1 MNPQDPADKPTA
13 CKQPPWQAIL
23 DRIDA
28 AKVAELKREKDL
40 RVPQRFMQDDL
51 K

>member
-1 MNPQDPADKPTA
+1 MTDRPTA
-13 CKQPPWQAIL
+13 CKQPPWQATL

-28 AKVAELKREKDL
+28 AKISRVLGKRIKEK
-40 RVPQRFMQDDL
+40 Q